1 MYAKKRYFRAKEE
14 EKEKENDNDEED
26 DEDEEDEEEEGTSR
40 AEMFKSRSTKRPR
53 IYFERHDLREVEM
66 NWTSEVAQIHVQT
79 GEETLPAGC

>member
-14 EKEKENDNDEED
+14 EKEKENDNEEED
-26 DEDEEDEEEEGTSR
+26 DEEEEEEEEEGTSR

-79 GEETLPAGC
+79 GEETLPAGR

>member
-14 EKEKENDNDEED
+14 EQEKENDNE
-26 DEDEEDEEEEGTSR
+26 DEDEEEEEEEGTSR

-53 IYFERHDLREVEM
+53 IYFESHDLREVEM

-79 GEETLPAGC
+79 GEETLPAGR

>member
-1 MYAKKRYFRAKEE
+1 MYAKKRYYRAKEE

-26 DEDEEDEEEEGTSR
+26 DEDEEEEEEEGTSR

-79 GEETLPAGC
+79 GEETLPAGR

>member
-14 EKEKENDNDEED
+14 EKEKENDNEEED
-26 DEDEEDEEEEGTSR
+26 DDEEEEEEEGTSR

-79 GEETLPAGC
+79 GEETLPAGR